1 MEVLWPAKKVK
12 ANLESHTERSRESNN
27 AVTGTKPLEITPE
40 FFKQETW
47 KQKVIPTLCL
57 WAVVQS
63 DIWGISKQQIMS
75 TLKDIVAA
83 AYPKSLEL
91 VEQVT
96 LQLKLVVVVSLNPW

>member
-1 MEVLWPAKKVK
+1 MEVLRPAKKVK
-12 ANLESHTERSRESNN
+12 ANLELHTERSGESNN

-57 WAVVQS
+57 WTAAQS
-63 DIWGISKQQIMS
+63 NIWGISKEQIMS

-83 AYPKSLEL
+83 AYPKSPEL

-96 LQLKLVVVVSLNPW
+96 LQSKLVAVVSLNPW